1 MAKFWKCVRV
11 LALIVFAASI
21 PGITQAQATLGSIN
35 GNVTD
40 STGAVVQ
47 KAAVRI
53 RNAGTNLVVTAET
66 KDDGSFSAADLPIG
80 NYEVTFTKEG
90 FKTVVYSAIL
100 VQGNRTTTVNATL
113 QAGAVSTSITVE
125 ATPLLNQTDT
135 SNGYTLGTDV
145 INSTPLGTGSFT
157 QLAILAPGTSADLL
171 SGTGSNTGL
180 GNQGIVANGQRDTSN
195 SFTFNAVN
203 ANNLF
208 NGNSTSN
215 IADSRFTLNTGE
227 VFGTSGQVQTSTSVY
242 DSIGE
247 GLPTP
252 PVETIQELQVTTSMF
267 DASMGQNAGA
277 HVELTTISGTN
288 QYHGQAYGYLQNSGI
303 DAKPTFLNPN
313 IDSAIFGGNTPPL
326 HRAVWGGTFGGP
338 ILKDKLF
345 FFGSYQRQNI
355 SDALSGGFSGVPT
368 LAGLTGSNRDPQD
381 LVDLVNFDAGLTPT
395 ATTTTCTNNPHIRV
409 KCISVGQVDPT
420 ALAMFNA
427 KTKAGQF
434 IIPSDS
440 QSSIGS
446 ENAEEEYN
454 AGVRGAPST
463 FKADQ
468 VNGNVDYN
476 FSSSDRI
483 SGKYYFQNDPTG
495 APFAVSQTL
504 GFPQQLKAGSQ
515 VFSLDNTT
523 IVSPNATWEQRFGF
537 IRQIASAS
545 TGQPFGPSGI
555 ADLTLPSGDFF
566 PGIDVENADTGAA
579 VEGGGTVPVLLGNE
593 LKIGP
598 STNFANA
605 GVAQNLWEGSTK
617 YNWVLGQHT
626 LSFGLTYDYTQ
637 FNVDNRENDVAILT
651 FRDMEDFVTGTLG
664 SDKSSGTLLDGETN
678 RHFRSRQAGL
688 FAQDSFK
695 IKPNLTVT
703 YGLRWDWDGP
713 LYEKNGLLTNFYP
726 KDFNYDLATD
736 TFNPVNGTPG
746 IGIVVAGNN
755 KTLGT
760 KGVSPSTMKIRQWGF
775 APRIGVAWSPK
786 KDLVVRAGFGMYY
799 DRGEYFTELS
809 ASAGLGISGPFSVT
823 TQEPFTIPL
832 TAHCAASLNCFSNAP
847 FGTVLPPPP
856 TSLAGVAALVPD
868 MRRMSACNQATAPG
882 PQQPNLPYC
891 NVNSGTTAL
900 PFLYGGYNPK
910 NLLPYSNNWSLDLQW
925 QPRND
930 LVMTLGYQGNRGV
943 HQPLP
948 IPFNQPGIATPANPI
963 NNQIYSYGYLAATP
977 TVPNGC
983 DEFNDSSATCIQL
996 PAEEVQTQLGEFS
1009 FSDGN
1014 TALRTPFI
1022 GINPNADL
1030 WTADG
1035 ISFYNALQVGVTKRM
1050 SHGLQITAAYTYSHT
1065 LDEGSGLGG
1074 GLFFNGNNPLDPRT
1088 SYASADFDRTHV
1100 FSISYLYQFPN
1111 VKDASG
1117 ILNVIANGWGI
1128 TGVTVAQS
1136 GEPFSI
1142 IDFSGTA
1149 GALFYSADD
1158 FVTNPLL
1165 PLASGIS
1172 PKQAESH
1179 NSPNGGGGTKHNGFS
1194 NGKLENFPYVNPD
1207 DFSIPFIAP
1216 GVDGVPPCETIGG
1229 TQVCDTQE
1237 TGFGSTGRNVF
1248 RAPFQTNFNFSVF
1261 KNFKINERFNLKYQ
1275 FDAFNVFNHPSF
1287 DTPDTDFE
1295 LNSCFN
1301 PVPCYNLQPWAPPP
1315 PANPLN
1321 VTLASNPKGWG
1332 VISGSIGSPRLLQM
1346 SLHLTF

>member
-1 MAKFWKCVRV
+1 VVAKSRRWICVCADVFSSLLLLV
-11 LALIVFAASI
+11 LGFSLLLPVPAH
-21 PGITQAQATLGSIN
+21 AQATLGSIN
-35 GNVTD
+35 GTVTD
-40 STGAVVQ
+40 PSGAIVQ
-47 KAAVRI
+47 KATVKI
-53 RNAGTNLVVTAET
+53 RNTGTNLVVTTESN
-66 KDDGSFSAADLPIG
+66 DDGSFSAADLPIG
-80 NYEVTFTKEG
+80 NYEVTFTKDG
-90 FKTVVYSAIL
+90 FKTAVYSSIL
-100 VQGNRTTTVNATL
+100 VQSSRTTTVNAAL
-113 QAGAVSTSITVE
+113 QAGAVTTSITVE
-125 ATPLLNQTDT
+125 STPLLNQTDT

-203 ANNLF
+203 ADNLF

-215 IADSRFTLNTGE
+215 LADSRFTLNTGE

-277 HVELTTISGTN
+277 HVALTTIGGTN

-313 IDSAIFGGNTPPL
+313 IDQAIFGGNAPPL

-368 LAGLTGSNRDPQD
+368 LAGLTDTNRDPTD
-381 LVDLVNFDAGLTPT
+381 LANLVNFDAGLTNQVLGGP
-395 ATTTTCTNNPHIRV
+395 CVNGKV
-409 KCISVGQVDPT
+409 KCVTAGQVDPV
-420 ALAMFNA
+420 ALALFNA

-434 IIPSDS
+434 IIPDDAQATIHDESPTE
-440 QSSIGS
+440 Q
-446 ENAEEEYN
+446 YN
-454 AGVRGAPST
+454 GAARGAPST

-468 VNGNVDYN
+468 INGNVDYN
-476 FSSSDRI
+476 FSPSDRI

-495 APFAVSQTL
+495 APFAVSQTV

-515 VFSLDNTT
+515 VYSIDNTT

-555 ADLTLPSGDFF
+555 GLTLPGAALF
-566 PGIDVENADTGAA
+566 PGFTIENADTGACLA
-579 VEGGGTVPVLLGNE
+579 PNTDCVGTSEKVPVLNSSGDE
-593 LKIGP
+593 LRIGP

-605 GVAQNLWEGSTK
+605 GIAQNLWEGSTK
-617 YNWVLGQHT
+617 YNWVHGQHT
-626 LSFGLTYDYTQ
+626 VSFGLTYDYAQ
-637 FNVDNRENDVAILT
+637 LNVANRENDVADFT
-651 FRDMEDFVTGTLG
+651 FRDMEDFLTGLLG

-703 YGLRWDWDGP
+703 FGLRWDWDGP
-713 LYEKNGLLTNFYP
+713 LYETNGLLTNFYP
-726 KDFNYDLATD
+726 KDYNYDLGTD
-736 TFNPVNGTPG
+736 TFTPINGTPG

-760 KGVSPSTMKIRQWGF
+760 KGVSDSTMTARQWGF
-775 APRIGVAWSPK
+775 APRLGIAWSPK

-832 TAHCAASLNCFSNAP
+832 TAHCTTTLNCLNQGP
-847 FGTVLPPPP
+847 FGTTLPPPP
-856 TSLAGVAALVPD
+856 TSLAAVAALVPN
-868 MRRMSACNQATAPG
+868 MRQMSACNQPTAPG
-882 PQQPNLPYC
+882 LQQPNMPYC

-910 NLLPYSNNWSLDLQW
+910 NLLPYSNDWSLDLQW

-948 IPFNQPGIATPANPI
+948 IPFNQPGVATPSNPI
-963 NNQIYSYGYLAATP
+963 NNQIYSYGYLAAGGP
-977 TVPNGC
+977 SC
-983 DEFNDSSATCIQL
+983 DDFNDQGPGCFQL
-996 PAEEVQTQLGEFS
+996 PAEAVQTQLGEFS

-1022 GINPNADL
+1022 GLNPNADL
-1030 WTADG
+1030 WTANG

-1050 SHGLQITAAYTYSHT
+1050 SHGLQITAAYTYSHA
-1065 LDEGSGLGG
+1065 LDEGSGLGA
-1074 GLFFNGNNPLDPRT
+1074 GLFFNGNNPLDPRQ
-1088 SYASADFDRTHV
+1088 SYASSDFDRTHV
-1100 FSISYLYQFPN
+1100 FSVSYLYQFPTI
-1111 VKDASG
+1111 KDAKG
-1117 ILNVIANGWGI
+1117 ILNAVANGWGI
-1128 TGVTVAQS
+1128 TGVTVLQS

-1149 GALFYSADD
+1149 GSQFYSADD
-1158 FVTNPLL
+1158 FVTNPIL
-1165 PLASGIS
+1165 PLAPGIT
-1172 PKQAESH
+1172 PKEAESKA
-1179 NSPNGGGGTKHNGFS
+1179 GGGGTKLGIN
-1194 NGKLENFPYVNPD
+1194 NMPYVNPD
-1207 DFSIPFIAP
+1207 DFAAPLIAP
-1216 GVDGVPPCETIGG
+1216 GTDGVPPCEQDAATGG
-1229 TQVCDTQE
+1229 FDVCDTQE
-1237 TGFGSTGRNVF
+1237 TGFGTTKRNVF
-1248 RAPFQTNFNFSVF
+1248 RAPFETNFNFSLF
-1261 KNFKINERFNLKYQ
+1261 KTFKINDRFNLKYQ

-1295 LNSCFN
+1295 LNACFN
-1301 PVPCYNLQPWAPPP
+1301 PVPCYNFTP
-1315 PANPLN
+1315 
-1321 VTLASNPKGWG
+1321 TASGNPKGWG
-1332 VISGSIGSPRLLQM
+1332 VIQGSIGSPRLLQM